1 MSVRPIVT
9 PMPEVVDRYTIA
21 MLKIERLSQDEI
33 DVKDMQR
40 QIDYYKTGIDFS
52 NVELRKLVEALYDI
66 NVKMWD
72 AEHAIRAG
80 QDEDLG
86 LMEIGKRAL
95 HIRDLNRTRMKVKN
109 DIIELTGDGFKDC
122 KMNYARF

>member
-66 NVKMWD
+66 NGKMWD